1 MNSLNNYYNFLK
13 NNNIVNFNSL
23 KDFITNDE
31 YKLKIKEDNN
41 LAIIFND
48 YNSIL
53 KHDIVRFFNGVI
65 INKEN
70 LKVICYTFD
79 KCLEE
84 NIIDQDILNKDIM
97 VQPVF
102 DGTLIRLFYFDNK
115 WNLSTKKMINAYHA
129 KWNSDKS
136 FGEMFID
143 IFNINLN
150 NEYDFLNKNYCYSFL
165 MGHKENNI
173 LYLENNYLIHLNTI
187 DLNSNIEIIDD
198 LLLGQI
204 SNNIRHI
211 NNFNSYIIN
220 FDNDKMIEHINMI
233 KNDMGLNEIG
243 YIFMNKE
250 NFKRQKY
257 IKNNFNE
264 IKNLWGN
271 TNNRLFRYLNL
282 RKNPDVLKKYLDI
295 FIHDKQLFLN
305 FETYLMSI
313 ATHILNIYRNK
324 HISKKEDKI
333 PFYLRDI
340 IYKTH
345 GLYLQSKNKV
355 SFQDINVLLHDLD
368 EKKLCYIINNIEK
381 DKKNSLEDNNNV
393 IMNNQIDSNEVN
405 I

>member
-1 MNSLNNYYNFLK
+1 
-13 NNNIVNFNSL
+13 
-23 KDFITNDE
+23 
-31 YKLKIKEDNN
+31 
-41 LAIIFND
+41 
-48 YNSIL
+48 
-53 KHDIVRFFNGVI
+53 
-65 INKEN
+65 
-70 LKVICYTFD
+70 
-79 KCLEE
+79 
-84 NIIDQDILNKDIM
+84 
-97 VQPVF
+97 
-102 DGTLIRLFYFDNK
+102 
-115 WNLSTKKMINAYHA
+115 
-129 KWNSDKS
+129 
-136 FGEMFID
+136 
-143 IFNINLN
+143 
-150 NEYDFLNKNYCYSFL
+150 
-165 MGHKENNI
+165 
-173 LYLENNYLIHLNTI
+173 
-187 DLNSNIEIIDD
+187 
-198 LLLGQI
+198 LLGQI

-324 HISKKEDKI
+324 HIAKKDDKI